1 MLRTRHLTSMCLQVI
16 RSGLTPA
23 SALTLMSAAPS
34 LCRDDLK
41 EAATEYVLRNASKFS
56 AGRSDADF
64 ARFVSESPVVAGALL
79 RKSLSALGAARDES
93 KLSIA
98 EAAVAKRKAA
108 KVETELSATR
118 TALQGTQEKLKK
130 CLESPPGTAAIAG
143 SAGLAAAD
151 EDKGQDTS
159 AATADGQSR
168 AVNGA
173 SACRADLVQV
183 QDPSSPTQP
192 HQLDAMAQNEQAT
205 PPPLPLGPPSSPAAA
220 PVIEDST
227 NNAQS

>member
-1 MLRTRHLTSMCLQVI
+1 M
-16 RSGLTPA
+16 
-23 SALTLMSAAPS
+23 
-34 LCRDDLK
+34 
-41 EAATEYVLRNASKFS
+41 
-56 AGRSDADF
+56 
-64 ARFVSESPVVAGALL
+64 
-79 RKSLSALGAARDES
+79 
-93 KLSIA
+93 
-98 EAAVAKRKAA
+98 
-108 KVETELSATR
+108 
-118 TALQGTQEKLKK
+118 KK